1 MGSKNAIAERI
12 VDRLPSAPVLYD
24 IFAGG
29 CAITHAALLSRK
41 FARIYANDITDAPQ
55 LFAAAARGEYADER
69 RWIRREDFFKL
80 KDANPYVRLCWSFG
94 NNQRQYL
101 YSREVEPW
109 KRALHYA
116 RVFGNTSMLNEFGIV
131 SDGSVKDIAKNHEEY
146 MLKYAAWYIRN
157 ILKCDE
163 KDVET
168 ALKNAGTDLK
178 KKSDELR
185 DYLCNALKEAKL
197 SQTEF
202 IKKMGNF
209 MGRHY
214 FGRSQWAFPT
224 REMYKKMQTF
234 MPALNKRYDELYPS
248 YLQSLE
254 RLQSLQSLERLERL
268 QSLQS
273 LESLESL
280 ERLERLQSL
289 ERLESLQSLERLQS
303 LQSLES
309 LESLSITQKDYRELE
324 FEDGAVV
331 YADPPYKNKEGYL
344 SAFDHE
350 AFYEWCRKRKNLTVI
365 SEYQMP
371 EDFTCIAEL
380 KHLSKLKC
388 GSSYIVE
395 RLFVHESQYE
405 RYRLAGG
412 WLFPC

>member
-1 MGSKNAIAERI
+1 MKRYGVPYQGSKNALAERI

-29 CAITHAALLSRK
+29 CAITHAALLRRK
-41 FARIYANDITDAPQ
+41 FARIYANDITDAPR
-55 LFAAAARGEYADER
+55 LFSDAIRGKYREEK
-69 RWIRREDFFKL
+69 RWISREEFFQL
-80 KDANPYVRLCWSFG
+80 KDTDPYVRLCWSFG
-94 NNQRQYL
+94 NNQKEYM
-101 YSREVEPW
+101 YSKEIEPW

-131 SDGSVKDIAKNHEEY
+131 SDGSRKGIAKNHEEY
-146 MLKYAAWYIRN
+146 RLKYAAWYIRN

-163 KDVET
+163 KDVEA

-214 FGRSQWAFPT
+214 SGRSQWAFPT

-248 YLQSLE
+248 YLQSLQSLQRLQ
-254 RLQSLQSLERLERL
+254 RLQSLQ
-268 QSLQS
+268 
-273 LESLESL
+273 
-280 ERLERLQSL
+280 
-289 ERLESLQSLERLQS
+289 
-303 LQSLES
+303 S

-324 FEDGAVV
+324 FEDGAVI
-331 YADPPYKNKEGYL
+331 YADPPYRRTVGYL
-344 SAFDHE
+344 SDFDHE
-350 AFYEWCRKRKNLTVI
+350 AFYEWCRNQKNLTII
-365 SEYQMP
+365 SEYSMP
-371 EDFTCIAEL
+371 EDFTSIAEF
-380 KHLSKLKC
+380 KHSSRLQG
-388 GSSYIVE
+388 GSSAVTE

-405 RYRLAGG
+405 KYRLAGG

>member
-254 RLQSLQSLERLERL
+254 RL
-268 QSLQS
+268 
-273 LESLESL
+273 
-280 ERLERLQSL
+280 
-289 ERLESLQSLERLQS
+289 ESLQSLERLQS